1 MRIVRDGERVL
12 PPADKAAK
20 LRRAV
25 NLAIDLLAMAAE
37 EMTPLQRIQLAERV
51 DQVGNIIRDSAG
63 L

>member
-1 MRIVRDGERVL
+1 MRIVRDGERV

-37 EMTPLQRIQLAERV
+37 EMTPLQRVQLAERV
-51 DQVGNIIRDSAG
+51 DQVGNVIRDSAG